1 MIHATLLSILTLLND
16 YLTTTLLTLYRRTEV
31 MKYLL
36 VCCMEV
42 RPVQEVAK
50 DAGICRFHVPPFDK

>member
-1 MIHATLLSILTLLND
+1 MIHATPLSILTILND
-16 YLTTTLLTLYRRTEV
+16 YLKKLFSQFLRAEA

-42 RPVQEVAK
+42 RPAEEVAR
-50 DAGICRFHVPPFDK
+50 DAGICRFYESPFDQ